1 MKPPAPRSQPAIGH
15 LGRWARQPLPLLEE
29 GAALGPVFGL
39 RLWRN
44 TIVGYSPDWNRFVLG
59 DLSLFRSRGSMSGLS
74 PHLAAGVVQT
84 EAPQHRQ
91 RRAELNPAF
100 ARRPISDLRPR
111 ILEVL
116 EAHLPSGEF
125 DAVAWSASV
134 TREILSATFFAGAL
148 PGPVLAAFLRPLD
161 SPLPG
166 PLIRRPALFRR
177 MNRALERAL
186 PAAPDGCLATA
197 FRDLPGGLDEV
208 RVALSAGYDTTAHT
222 MAWLLYH
229 VGCQPELFAAD
240 QRPLAVNEVLRLYP
254 AGWLGSRRAGR
265 DTAFGDIAIPRGTL
279 VLYSPYL
286 THRDQRLWPQPLQF
300 RPERFLDALP
310 AWGFLPFAAG
320 ERTCLGS
327 AYARLV
333 LDTVLEAFAGSRLS
347 VVAAD
352 PRPKAGI
359 TLAPAGPLTLRR
371 EECSSRAC
379 AAGSLDP
386 LTPPSQQRST
396 AGRRW
401 QAHPESG
408 DRQPQ

>member
-1 MKPPAPRSQPAIGH
+1 MRAPAPRSQPVVGH
-15 LGRWARQPLPLLEE
+15 LGRWGRQPLPLLEE
-29 GAALGPVFGL
+29 GATLGPVFGL

-44 TIVGYSPDWNRFVLG
+44 AIVGYSPEWNRFVLG
-59 DLSLFRSRGSMSGLS
+59 DLDLFRSRGSMSGLS

-91 RRAELNPAF
+91 RRAELNPSF
-100 ARRPISDLRPR
+100 ARRSISALRPR
-111 ILEVL
+111 IVEVL
-116 EAHLPSGEF
+116 DRALPSGEF
-125 DAVAWSASV
+125 DAVAWSAST
-134 TREILSATFFAGAL
+134 TREILAATFFGGAL
-148 PGPVLAAFLRPLD
+148 PGPTLAAFLRPLD

-166 PLIRRPALFRR
+166 PLMRRPALFRQ

-186 PAAPDGCLATA
+186 PAAPDGCLAAA
-197 FRDLPGGLDEV
+197 FRDLPGGLEEV

-229 VGCQPELFAAD
+229 VGRQPELLAAE

-254 AGWLGSRRAGR
+254 AGWLGSRRAAR
-265 DTAFGDIAIPRGTL
+265 DTTFEGFSIARGTL

-286 THRDQRLWPQPLQF
+286 THRDPQLWPEPLRF
-300 RPERFLDALP
+300 RPQRFLDPLP

-347 VVAAD
+347 VVAGD
-352 PRPKAGI
+352 PRPRAGI
-359 TLAPAGPLTLRR
+359 TLAPSGPLTLRC
-371 EECSSRAC
+371 E
-379 AAGSLDP
+379 
-386 LTPPSQQRST
+386 QRST
-396 AGRRW
+396 AVRGGVPPAR
-401 QAHPESG
+401 PG
-408 DRQPQ
+408 

>member
-1 MKPPAPRSQPAIGH
+1 MPRSQPAIGH
-15 LGRWARQPLPLLEE
+15 LGRWGRQPLPLLEE

-39 RLWRN
+39 RLWRS
-44 TIVGYSPDWNRFVLG
+44 TLVGYSPDWNRFVLG
-59 DLSLFRSRGSMSGLS
+59 DLDLFRSRGSMSGLS

-100 ARRPISDLRPR
+100 ARRSISALRPR

-116 EAHLPSGEF
+116 DRALPSGEF

-134 TREILSATFFAGAL
+134 TREILAATFFGGVL
-148 PGPVLAAFLRPLD
+148 PGPTLAAFLRPLD
-161 SPLPG
+161 SPLPW
-166 PLIRRPALFRR
+166 PLLRRPVLFRR

-186 PAAPDGCLATA
+186 PAAPDDCLATA
-197 FRDLPGGLDEV
+197 FRDLPGGLAEV

-229 VGCQPELFAAD
+229 AGRQPELLAAD

-254 AGWLGSRRAGR
+254 AGWLGSRRAAR
-265 DTAFGDIAIPRGTL
+265 DTEFEGMPIPRGTL

-286 THRDQRLWPQPLQF
+286 THRDPGLWPEPLRF
-300 RPERFLDALP
+300 RPGRFLDPLP

-333 LDTVLEAFAGSRLS
+333 LNTVLEAFAGSRLG
-347 VVAAD
+347 VVAGD
-352 PRPKAGI
+352 PRPRAGI

-371 EECSSRAC
+371 EPRSSAVPGRPDHSRA
-379 AAGSLDP
+379 
-386 LTPPSQQRST
+386 
-396 AGRRW
+396 GRPR
-401 QAHPESG
+401 
-408 DRQPQ
+408 

>member
-1 MKPPAPRSQPAIGH
+1 MKPPAPRTQPGIGH
-15 LGRWARQPLPLLEE
+15 LGRWGRHPLPLLEE
-29 GAALGPVFGL
+29 GARLGPVFGL

-59 DLSLFRSRGSMSGLS
+59 DLGLFRSRGSMSGLS

-84 EAPQHRQ
+84 EAPEHRQ

-100 ARRPISDLRPR
+100 ARRSIAALRPQ
-111 ILEVL
+111 ILEVVDR
-116 EAHLPSGEF
+116 ALPSGEF

-134 TREILSATFFAGAL
+134 TRQILSATFFGGVL
-148 PGPVLAAFLRPLD
+148 PDQVLTAFLRPLD
-161 SPLPG
+161 SSLPG
-166 PLIRRPALFRR
+166 PLLRRPALFRR
-177 MNRALERAL
+177 MDRALAQAL
-186 PAAPDGCLATA
+186 PAAPAGCLATA

-229 VGCQPELFAAD
+229 LGGQPELFAAEW
-240 QRPLAVNEVLRLYP
+240 RPLAVDEVLRLYP
-254 AGWLGSRRAGR
+254 AGWLGSRRAAR

-286 THRDQRLWPQPLQF
+286 THRDHLLWPEPHEF
-300 RPERFLDALP
+300 RPQRFLQPLP

-333 LDTVLEAFAGSRLS
+333 LDTVIDAFAGSRLS
-347 VVAAD
+347 VVAGD
-352 PRPKAGI
+352 PRPRAGI
-359 TLAPAGPLTLRR
+359 TLAPAGPLILRR
-371 EECSSRAC
+371 ER
-379 AAGSLDP
+379 
-386 LTPPSQQRST
+386 R
-396 AGRRW
+396 GR
-401 QAHPESG
+401 
-408 DRQPQ
+408 

>member
-1 MKPPAPRSQPAIGH
+1 MPRPHPVVGH

-29 GAALGPVFGL
+29 GATLGPVFGL
-39 RLWRN
+39 RLWRK

-59 DLSLFRSRGSMSGLS
+59 DLELFRSRGSMSGLS

-91 RRAELNPAF
+91 RRTELNPSF
-100 ARRPISDLRPR
+100 ARRSISALRPR
-111 ILEVL
+111 VL
-116 EAHLPSGEF
+116 ELLDRAMPSGEF

-134 TREILSATFFAGAL
+134 TREILAETFFGGAL
-148 PGPVLAAFLRPLD
+148 PAPTLAAFLRPLD

-166 PLIRRPALFRR
+166 PLLRRPILFRR
-177 MNRALERAL
+177 MNRALEQAL
-186 PAAPDGCLATA
+186 PAAPEGSLATA

-229 VGCQPELFAAD
+229 AGCQPELLAAE

-254 AGWLGSRRAGR
+254 AGWLGSRRAAR
-265 DTAFGDIAIPRGTL
+265 DTVFEDIVIPRGTL

-286 THRDQRLWPQPLQF
+286 THRDPGLWPEPLEF
-300 RPERFLDALP
+300 RPQRFSDPLP

-333 LDTVLEAFAGSRLS
+333 LDAVLEAFAGSRLS
-347 VVAAD
+347 VVAGD
-352 PRPKAGI
+352 PRPRAGI
-359 TLAPAGPLTLRR
+359 TLAPGGPLTLRR
-371 EECSSRAC
+371 E
-379 AAGSLDP
+379 
-386 LTPPSQQRST
+386 QRST
-396 AGRRW
+396 VGRRR
-401 QAHPESG
+401 QGHPEAG

>member
-1 MKPPAPRSQPAIGH
+1 
-15 LGRWARQPLPLLEE
+15 LLEE
-29 GAALGPVFGL
+29 GARLGPVFGL

-59 DLSLFRSRGSMSGLS
+59 DLGLFRSRGSMSGLS

-84 EAPQHRQ
+84 EAPEHRQ

-100 ARRPISDLRPR
+100 ARRSIAALRPQ
-111 ILEVL
+111 ILEVVDR
-116 EAHLPSGEF
+116 ALPSGEF

-134 TREILSATFFAGAL
+134 TRQILSATFFGGVL
-148 PGPVLAAFLRPLD
+148 PDQVLTAFLRPLD
-161 SPLPG
+161 SSLPG
-166 PLIRRPALFRR
+166 PLLRRPALFRR
-177 MNRALERAL
+177 MDRALAQAL
-186 PAAPDGCLATA
+186 PAAPAGCLATA

-229 VGCQPELFAAD
+229 LGGQPELFAAEW
-240 QRPLAVNEVLRLYP
+240 RPLAVDEVLRLYP
-254 AGWLGSRRAGR
+254 AGWLGSRRAAR

-286 THRDQRLWPQPLQF
+286 THRDHLLWPEPHEF
-300 RPERFLDALP
+300 RPQRFLQPLP

-333 LDTVLEAFAGSRLS
+333 LDTVIDAFAGSRLS
-347 VVAAD
+347 VVAGD
-352 PRPKAGI
+352 PRPRAGI
-359 TLAPAGPLTLRR
+359 TLAPAGPLILRR
-371 EECSSRAC
+371 ER
-379 AAGSLDP
+379 
-386 LTPPSQQRST
+386 R
-396 AGRRW
+396 GR
-401 QAHPESG
+401 
-408 DRQPQ
+408 